1 MSTPVATAGKN
12 AKRANCAD
20 NSNIPIALSFN
31 LGLNLYIARH
41 DQIVDITA
49 NEQRKVYGL
58 SQARGAIGT
67 IGRGRSTFKCILG
80 RLGEKK

>member
-41 DQIVDITA
+41 NHIVDITA
-49 NEQRKVYGL
+49 NEHAKFMD
-58 SQARGAIGT
+58 QARPGGAIGT
-67 IGRGRSTFKCILG
+67 IGRGRSTLG
-80 RLGEKK
+80 RLGEKKENT